1 MGALENV
8 LGSVVSTIIWVI
20 AGLVALGELNINL
33 GPLIAGAGI
42 AGVALGFG
50 AQQVVRDYL
59 SGVFIVSEDQF
70 GPGDTIDLQDV
81 SGTVE
86 AVSLRSTKVRDVDGV
101 LWTVANGEILKVG
114 NATKGWSRSKLDVSV
129 AYGTDL
135 RRAMDV
141 VQEVGD
147 GLRADPDWE
156 MDVLEP
162 PDMWGIQHLAADGV
176 TIRLVLKVRPGRQYA
191 VTRELQ
197 LRIAERLEDEGIEI
211 PFPQRTLWLRN
222 PEDESA
228 LTGEPG
234 AADGEAP
241 TSALGDRGEDDG
253 HREGVVLLGRHG
265 RGLGRVLDV
274 VGGQGQRGQSLGGV
288 ADDDRLDVGPQRDPG
303 LGLGLADLG
312 QDGAGHLGDQGIAVA
327 RVHDHL
333 GRVGPGGA
341 VDRALLPPG
350 PDLFGD
356 EGQERGEQAEEDAEG
371 LLERGPGRVRPRGV
385 AGGVLVAVGPALDQL
400 DVVVAEP
407 PEERLGALE
416 GPGVV
421 VALEGRRWPRRP
433 AWPGGRAWPGRRAR

>member
-1 MGALENV
+1 MR
-8 LGSVVSTIIWVI
+8 
-20 AGLVALGELNINL
+20 
-33 GPLIAGAGI
+33 PLIAGAGI

-70 GPGDTIDLQDV
+70 GPGDTIDLLDI

-147 GLRADPDWE
+147 GLRADPEWE

-211 PFPQRTLWLRN
+211 PFPQRTLWLRS

-241 TSALGDRGEDDG
+241 S
-253 HREGVVLLGRHG
+253 
-265 RGLGRVLDV
+265 
-274 VGGQGQRGQSLGGV
+274 
-288 ADDDRLDVGPQRDPG
+288 
-303 LGLGLADLG
+303 
-312 QDGAGHLGDQGIAVA
+312 
-327 RVHDHL
+327 
-333 GRVGPGGA
+333 
-341 VDRALLPPG
+341 
-350 PDLFGD
+350 
-356 EGQERGEQAEEDAEG
+356 
-371 LLERGPGRVRPRGV
+371 
-385 AGGVLVAVGPALDQL
+385 
-400 DVVVAEP
+400 
-407 PEERLGALE
+407 
-416 GPGVV
+416 
-421 VALEGRRWPRRP
+421 
-433 AWPGGRAWPGRRAR
+433 